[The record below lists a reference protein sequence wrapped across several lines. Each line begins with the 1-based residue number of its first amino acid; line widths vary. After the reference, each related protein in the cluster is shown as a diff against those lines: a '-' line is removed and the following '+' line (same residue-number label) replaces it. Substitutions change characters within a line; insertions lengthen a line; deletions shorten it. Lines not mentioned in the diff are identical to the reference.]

1 MCLVDFEISR
11 PAIQLV
17 NANANAP
24 FAGLKCRP
32 RAHSHRN
39 TASCAHSLLP
49 LLPTFRLFFTFERF
63 WGVVPSMHE
72 RRSVIIPRCALG
84 FIAGLLEFPKPL
96 TGIEFLPAKSGC
108 SCRVVMVEN
117 HCKVDWNSHICQLP
131 VVECCGFML
140 IYCGHDIGGYLDVGK
155 SISIIMGQ
163 PEDV

>member
-1 MCLVDFEISR
+1 MQDKSCRLRNISPSHPTR
-11 PAIQLV
+11 QRRCQCSHRRCECPA
-17 NANANAP
+17 
-24 FAGLKCRP
+24 

-39 TASCAHSLLP
+39 TASCAHGLLP
-49 LLPTFRLFFTFERF
+49 LLPTFRLSFTFERF

-117 HCKVDWNSHICQLP
+117 HCKRRLKFPHLPTAGGGMLRFHAHILRA
-131 VVECCGFML
+131 
-140 IYCGHDIGGYLDVGK
+140 
-155 SISIIMGQ
+155 
-163 PEDV
+163 